1 MTSKQVMLILALM
14 LAGCESTREPRGV
27 DALISPYSEGRV
39 WAVAP
44 LRNESGSLA
53 ADGLIMADRLQ
64 RQLENASNID
74 VIPVNRVL
82 RAMELLEMAAVE
94 SPADAARLM
103 QTLGVDGLIIG
114 TITAYDPYDPPKL
127 GLAIELFD
135 GGRSRAL
142 DAFDVRR
149 LSRAAT
155 SDEAHP
161 YANGGTETSRVLA
174 NEGGVASG
182 VSAFF
187 DAASSE
193 VRRQLQVYGGNRG
206 GPDWHPDGWHRYRIS
221 MDLYSEFVTYVM
233 SWRLLRAEARRLDQ
247 WVTTSPPQAKAHK

>member
-1 MTSKQVMLILALM
+1 MTSKQVMLTLVLF
-14 LAGCESTREPRGV
+14 LAGCGAVREPRGS
-27 DALISPYSEGRV
+27 DALVTPYQEGRV

-53 ADGLIMADRLQ
+53 ADGLLMADRLQ

-74 VIPVNRVL
+74 VVPVNRVL
-82 RAMELLEMAAVE
+82 KAMELLEMPAVE
-94 SPADAARLM
+94 TPADAARLM
-103 QTLGVDGLIIG
+103 QVLGVDGLIIG

-135 GGRSRAL
+135 GGRSHAL
-142 DAFDVRR
+142 DELDVTR

-155 SDEAHP
+155 GDETHP
-161 YANGGTETSRVLA
+161 YAIGGTATSRVMP
-174 NEGGVASG
+174 NQSGVASG

-187 DAASSE
+187 DAASAD
-193 VRRQLQVYGGNRG
+193 VRHKLQEYGGNRG
-206 GPDWHPDGWHRYRIS
+206 GPGWHPDGWHRYRIS

-247 WVTTSPPQAKAHK
+247 FITASPPQAKAP